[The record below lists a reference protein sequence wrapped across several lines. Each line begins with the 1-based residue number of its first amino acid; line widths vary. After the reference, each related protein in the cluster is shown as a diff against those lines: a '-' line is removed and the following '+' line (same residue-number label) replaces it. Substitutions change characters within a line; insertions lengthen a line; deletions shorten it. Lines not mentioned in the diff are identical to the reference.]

1 MAPELVRAGRVLAP
15 GRELVDG
22 WVVVEG
28 DRIVEVGEG
37 PVPDGLRTAAAG
49 PGEARYAVLCPG
61 FVDIHNHGGGGAAF
75 GDGATA
81 ALLARDAHLRQGTTT
96 VVASLVTETLD
107 RLEEQ
112 VRELRPLVEAGEL
125 GGIHLEG
132 PWLAEKYCGA
142 HPPALLR
149 DPDPA
154 AVARLA
160 GAAGAALVMVTLAPE
175 RDGALDAVGQLV
187 ARGVRV
193 GVGHTDASYEQ
204 TRAAVDAGA
213 TVATHLY
220 NAARPHHHREPGPS
234 VALLEDD
241 RVRIETIVDG
251 VHQHLAVVRETA
263 RRAGDRWVLV
273 SDAMAA
279 ALADDGSY
287 RLGRLDVDVVDG
299 VARLRDGGSIA
310 GSTLTLDRAVRTAV
324 AAGVPLGRAV
334 HAATAAPAAALGL
347 QDRGRLEPG
356 LRADLVVLDADLRV
370 QHVMRAGRWVDLGDG
385 RQGRG

>member
-1 MAPELVRAGRVLAP
+1 MTTQVLRADRVLTP
-15 GRELVDG
+15 DRELLDG

-28 DRIVEVGEG
+28 ERIVEVGQG
-37 PVPDGLRTAAAG
+37 AAPAG
-49 PGEARYAVLCPG
+49 PGGPPGPRYAVLCPG

-75 GDGATA
+75 ADGPQA
-81 ALLARDAHLRQGTTT
+81 ALRAREAHLRQGTTT
-96 VVASLVTETLD
+96 VVASLVTESVDVLA
-107 RLEEQ
+107 RQ
-112 VRELRPLVEAGEL
+112 VRALRPLVESGDL

-132 PWLAEKYCGA
+132 PWLSERWCGA
-142 HPPALLR
+142 HPAGLLR

-154 AVARLA
+154 DVEALA
-160 GAAGAALVMVTLAPE
+160 DAAGGTLVMVTLAPE
-175 RDGALDAVGQLV
+175 REGALEAVRRLV

-193 GVGHTDASYEQ
+193 GIGHTDASYER

-213 TVATHLY
+213 SVATHLY

-234 VALLEDD
+234 VALLEDE
-241 RVRIETIVDG
+241 RVWVETIADG

-279 ALADDGSY
+279 ALAEDGSY

-310 GSTLTLDRAVRTAV
+310 GSTLSLDRAVRTAV
-324 AAGVPLGRAV
+324 GAGVPLERAV
-334 HAATAAPAAALGL
+334 HAATAAPAAAMGRDDL
-347 QDRGRLEPG
+347 GRLEPG
-356 LRADLVVLDADLRV
+356 CRADLVGLDADLEPRA
-370 QHVMRAGRWVDLGDG
+370 VMRRGRWERTPPLP
-385 RQGRG
+385 